1 MKKFVLGALAVIAAA
16 GCSSP
21 KKFVGTWEGKRGP
34 AVIEWTLNEDG
45 TQKVTLR
52 SDEAFLR
59 DFSYSM
65 DGTYSVS
72 KDVVTSKLKAMPTL
86 PGPAQRIVDEFIQ
99 DPSKPA
105 MIYTSWKNN
114 DAFIANFGR
123 RDITF
128 KRKK

>member
-1 MKKFVLGALAVIAAA
+1 MKKFLLGGLALAALA
-16 GCSSP
+16 GCSDP

-34 AVIEWTLNEDG
+34 AVIEWTLKEDG
-45 TQKVTLR
+45 TQTVTLR
-52 SDEAFLR
+52 SDAEFLR

-72 KDVVTSKLKAMPTL
+72 KDVVTSKLKSVPSL

-114 DAFIANFGR
+114 DTFIANFGR
-123 RDITF
+123 RDISF